1 MVKGFKEFLLKNNV
15 LALAVAVIVGGAVG
29 KVVSSL
35 AADLIMPLISTVLPS
50 GEWRNA
56 KYVIGKSVGADGKEV
71 INSLNYGTFFGN
83 VVDFLIIALV
93 VYVMTKALIKEA
105 PAAPAP
111 PTKTCPRCKEAI
123 TIDASK
129 CKFCTADI

>member
-1 MVKGFKEFLLKNNV
+1 MIKGFKDFLLKNNV

-35 AADLIMPLISTVLPS
+35 AADILMPLIGMAIPG

-56 KYVIGKSVGADGKEV
+56 KIILSKSVVDGKEV
-71 INSLNYGTFFGN
+71 INSINYGSFMGS
-83 VVDFLIIALV
+83 VIDFIIIAFV

-105 PAAPAP
+105 PAAPS
-111 PTKTCPRCKEAI
+111 KTCGRCKESIA
-123 TIDASK
+123 IDATK
-129 CKFCTADI
+129 CKFCTADV